1 MGGSVVNA
9 PLVRGG
15 CLLRRSRFHKPL
27 LFLAGHLIISWLLTQ
42 DLGGV
47 NTVEHELVVEGVVV
61 GGPSSKCRRRRRPRR
76 R

>member
-15 CLLRRSRFHKPL
+15 CLLRRSCFHKPL
-27 LFLAGHLIISWLLTQ
+27 LLLAGHLIISWLLTQ